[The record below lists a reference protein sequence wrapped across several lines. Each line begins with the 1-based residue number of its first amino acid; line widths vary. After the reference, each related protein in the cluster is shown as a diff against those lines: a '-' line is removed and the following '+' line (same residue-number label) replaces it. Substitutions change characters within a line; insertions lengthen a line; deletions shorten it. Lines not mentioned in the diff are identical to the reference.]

1 MENQETVCALDIGT
15 SKICALIA
23 DLSEPD
29 GVPRVLGVGQ
39 APADGLRRGV
49 VVDLDCTVR
58 SIAQAVTDAE
68 LMAQAKVDTVICGI
82 GGDQV
87 KSINSRGVVA
97 IHGGHQE
104 VTSAD
109 VERAIQAARA
119 VLLPTDREI
128 IHCMPVSFTMDDQPG
143 IKDPV
148 GMSGRRL
155 EVEVHLVT
163 GAVNT
168 AQNIARAL
176 ELADLGVADFVLQ
189 SVASGWAVLDEDEKE
204 IGTLVIDIGGQT
216 TDIAVFFEGTIRHT
230 ATIGVGGRNVTNDV
244 AIGLR
249 IGAEVAEE
257 VKRMYGA
264 ALAEDVPPDEVCT
277 IPGTPGRPSRDVTRS
292 VLAQII
298 EPRMEEIYALCRR
311 ELEIS
316 PYRGQMGSG
325 CVITGGAVQIEGATR
340 LAERTLGMPVKLGYP
355 RGVGGLT
362 DLIASPTF
370 ATAVG
375 LVRQAGIDTRLVPG
389 PQSFWTGIKD
399 HLQEILKEY
408 M

>member
-1 MENQETVCALDIGT
+1 VITDHVCALDIGT

-23 DLSEPD
+23 DVSEPD
-29 GVPRVLGVGQ
+29 GVPRVLGVGT
-39 APADGLRRGV
+39 APAEGLRRGV
-49 VVDLDCTVR
+49 VVDLDKTVR

-68 LMAQAKVDTVICGI
+68 LMAQTKVDQVICSV

-97 IHGGHQE
+97 IHGAHQE
-104 VTSAD
+104 VTPAD
-109 VERAIQAARA
+109 VERAVGAARA

-128 IHCMPVSFTMDDQPG
+128 IHCLPVCFTMDDQPG

-148 GMSGRRL
+148 GMTGRRL

-168 AQNIARAL
+168 AHNITRAL
-176 ELADLGVADFVLQ
+176 ELADLGVQDLILQ
-189 SVASGWAVLDEDEKE
+189 SVASGWAVLDRDEME
-204 IGTLVIDIGGQT
+204 MGTLVIDIGGMT
-216 TDIAVFFEGTIRHT
+216 TDIAIFLEGSIRHT
-230 ATIGVGGRNVTNDV
+230 SSIAVGGRNVTNDL

-249 IGAEVAEE
+249 IGADVAEE
-257 VKRMYGA
+257 LKRMYGS
-264 ALAEDVPPDEVCT
+264 ALADLVSPDEVCK
-277 IPGTPGRPSRDVTRS
+277 IPGTPGRPSRDVARV

-298 EPRMEEIYALCRR
+298 EPRMEEIFTLCKR
-311 ELEIS
+311 ELDLS

-325 CVITGGAVQIEGATR
+325 CVITGGAVLMEGATR
-340 LAERTLGMPVKLGYP
+340 LAEEALGMPVKLGYP

-362 DLIASPTF
+362 DLIASTGF

-375 LVRQAGIDTRLVPG
+375 LIRQSAMVSRRTLVPSG
-389 PQSFWTGIKD
+389 LFDRVKD
-399 HLQEILKEY
+399 KLSEMMKDY

>member
-1 MENQETVCALDIGT
+1 MTSTVCALDIGT

-23 DLSEPD
+23 DTGFSD
-29 GVPRVLGVGQ
+29 GVPRVLGIGT
-39 APADGLRRGV
+39 APAEGLRRGV
-49 VVDLDCTVR
+49 VVDLDRTVR

-68 LMAQAKVDTVICGI
+68 LMAQVKVDQVICSI

-97 IHGGHQE
+97 VHGAQQE
-104 VTSAD
+104 VTPAD

-128 IHCMPVSFTMDDQPG
+128 IHCLPVSFTMDDQTG

-148 GMSGRRL
+148 GMTGRRL

-168 AQNIARAL
+168 ASNITRAL
-176 ELADLGVADFVLQ
+176 ELADLGVQDLILQ
-189 SVASGWAVLDEDEKE
+189 SVASGWAVLDREEME
-204 IGTLVIDIGGQT
+204 MGTLVIDMGGMT
-216 TDIAVFFEGTIRHT
+216 TDVAIFLEGSIRHT
-230 ATIGVGGRNVTNDV
+230 SSLPVGGRNVTNDL

-257 VKRMYGA
+257 LKRMYGSA
-264 ALAEDVPPDEVCT
+264 CVDMVPPDEVCK
-277 IPGTPGRPSRDVTRS
+277 IPGPPGRPSHDVTRTH
-292 VLAQII
+292 LAEII
-298 EPRMEEIYALCRR
+298 EPRMEEIFTLAKR
-311 ELEIS
+311 ELDLS

-325 CVITGGAVQIEGATR
+325 CVITGGAVLIEGATR
-340 LAERTLGMPVKLGYP
+340 AAERALEMPVKLGYP

-362 DLIASPTF
+362 DLIAQPSY

-375 LVRQAGIDTRLVPG
+375 VIRHAAQDPPQAAVHGPLLSRVRHRL
-389 PQSFWTGIKD
+389 SDF
-399 HLQEILKEY
+399 LREY

>member
-1 MENQETVCALDIGT
+1 VIPFVCALDIGT

-23 DLSEPD
+23 DTGEPD
-29 GVPRVLGVGQ
+29 GVPRVMGIGT

-49 VVDLDCTVR
+49 VVDLDRTVR

-68 LMAQAKVDTVICGI
+68 LMAQVKVDQVICSI

-97 IHGGHQE
+97 VHGAQQE
-104 VTSAD
+104 VTPAD

-128 IHCMPVSFTMDDQPG
+128 IHCLPVSFTMDDQAG

-148 GMSGRRL
+148 GMTGRRL

-168 AQNIARAL
+168 AANITRAL
-176 ELADLGVADFVLQ
+176 ELADLGVADLILQ
-189 SVASGWAVLDEDEKE
+189 SVASGWAVLDKDEME
-204 IGTLVIDIGGQT
+204 MGTLVIDVGGMT
-216 TDIAVFFEGTIRHT
+216 TDIAIFLEGSIRHT
-230 ATIGVGGRNVTNDV
+230 SSIGVGGRNVTNDL

-257 VKRMYGA
+257 LKRMYGSA
-264 ALAEDVPPDEVCT
+264 VLDLVPPDEVCK
-277 IPGTPGRPSRDVTRS
+277 IPGPPGRPSHDVART
-292 VLAQII
+292 VLAEII
-298 EPRMEEIYALCRR
+298 EPRMEEIFSLCKR
-311 ELEIS
+311 ELDLS

-325 CVITGGAVQIEGATR
+325 CVITGGAVLIEGATR
-340 LAERTLGMPVKLGYP
+340 IAERALEMPVKLGYP

-362 DLIASPTF
+362 DLIAQPSY
-370 ATAVG
+370 ATVVG
-375 LVRQAGIDTRLVPG
+375 VIRHMAQEPPQVVNQGPVWSRVRHRL
-389 PQSFWTGIKD
+389 SDFI
-399 HLQEILKEY
+399 KEY